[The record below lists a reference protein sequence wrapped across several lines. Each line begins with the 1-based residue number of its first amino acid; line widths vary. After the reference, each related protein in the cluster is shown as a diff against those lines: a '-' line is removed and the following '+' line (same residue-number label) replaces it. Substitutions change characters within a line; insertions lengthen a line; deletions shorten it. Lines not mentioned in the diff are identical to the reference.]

1 MPAGISPSRS
11 DSRSNVTWWRVVDGG
26 VEVSVRAVPGAKKSS
41 IAETGKDHVRIRL
54 AAPAVEGKANDEL
67 VRFVAEW
74 FGVRASAVTLASGEK
89 ARVKRVRVAGAQAPP
104 DTTMF

>member
-1 MPAGISPSRS
+1 M
-11 DSRSNVTWWRVVDGG
+11 
-26 VEVSVRAVPGAKKSS
+26 RAVPGAKKS
-41 IAETGKDHVRIRL
+41 AVADENDDYVRIRL

-74 FGVRASAVTLASGEK
+74 FGVRASVVTLVSGEK

>member
-1 MPAGISPSRS
+1 M
-11 DSRSNVTWWRVVDGG
+11 TWWRVVDGG
-26 VEVSVRAVPGAKKSS
+26 VEVSVRAVPGAKKSAVAGE
-41 IAETGKDHVRIRL
+41 INDCVRIRL

-67 VRFVAEW
+67 LRFIAQW
-74 FGVRASAVTLASGEK
+74 FGVRVSAVTLVSGEK